1 MRSYNITH
9 QIIKGM
15 AKALTHDEKVAFI
28 NENRSLIP
36 SKQVDWFDKQN
47 VDKQYTKIRQYVRK
61 ASPATTRINVKSI
74 VKQITSANPSVKQ
87 IEAIINGLN
96 DWANSTTQ
104 RQIDEIDKQI
114 EELNKKKKALVK

>member
-1 MRSYNITH
+1 
-9 QIIKGM
+9 M

-36 SKQVDWFDKQN
+36 SKQVDWFDKQD

-74 VKQITSANPSVKQ
+74 IKQITSANPSVKQ